1 MRILLVFGVLGLAAL
16 APLGASRGTA
26 APAPV
31 EPAFIAS
38 DEDLDAITAAALDY
52 AMSYFEGDG
61 ARMEKALH
69 PHLAKRTIG
78 EQNGRQSLSQMSALE
93 LVQIIRGGSGKQV
106 PVAERLHDVQILD
119 VQGDVAT
126 LKLTMNGWIDY
137 MHLAKLNG
145 SWKIVNVLWRV
156 TK

>member
-1 MRILLVFGVLGLAAL
+1 MRILLVLGAFALAAL
-16 APLGASRGTA
+16 APLAASRGAA
-26 APAPV
+26 APAQ
-31 EPAFIAS
+31 PAILAS
-38 DEDLDAITAAALDY
+38 DEELDAITAAAMDY

-61 ARMEKALH
+61 ERMEKALH

-93 LVQIIRGGSGKQV
+93 LVQIIRGGSGKKV
-106 PVAERLHDVQILD
+106 PAAERRHDVQILD

-145 SWKIVNVLWRV
+145 RWQIVNVLWRV
-156 TK
+156 SQ